1 MHPLNVLT
9 QSDSEQ
15 TVLLAHGKY
24 MSLSNMLLSPNE
36 TALRDQ
42 VESSYLLETQ
52 QAIPFLQ
59 HPRSPG
65 MCIELS
71 IISK

>member
-1 MHPLNVLT
+1 MHPLDVLT

-42 VESSYLLETQ
+42 VESSYLL
-52 QAIPFLQ
+52 
-59 HPRSPG
+59 
-65 MCIELS
+65 
-71 IISK
+71 